1 MTEAQREQ
9 KKIQRIEG
17 LKFMQEMQTSLG
29 NTTRA
34 EMMQSQID
42 KLTLKLKQNIMGFR
56 YNSNEDIKVAL
67 KDSNGIRLTYEL
79 MHIKNNIINN
89 YVIQAKIGGLLDCK
103 ERSLFI
109 IATSCERLN
118 NNEETMTDEYAI
130 DLLEDYL
137 QEQLLNALW
146 ITKYML
152 SLKCC
157 N

>member
-1 MTEAQREQ
+1 
-9 KKIQRIEG
+9 
-17 LKFMQEMQTSLG
+17 
-29 NTTRA
+29 
-34 EMMQSQID
+34 
-42 KLTLKLKQNIMGFR
+42 MGFR

-137 QEQLLNALW
+137 QE
-146 ITKYML
+146 
-152 SLKCC
+152 
-157 N
+157 